1 MDDIIPAA
9 CTALQQRFKVL
20 ATQLRQ
26 IHAAWQEAVR
36 AGNVPLQ
43 SALIARERALIAD
56 VQEVMAAYQDLIAPD
71 CQ

>member
-20 ATQLRQ
+20 AAQLRQ

-43 SALIARERALIAD
+43 SALIARERGILTEVHEVTAAFLALLA
-56 VQEVMAAYQDLIAPD
+56 QRSQ
-71 CQ
+71 